1 MAGSDEEEDSGQ
13 LTPRT
18 KGIIQHF
25 QRKVREYTDE
35 IDNDLQV
42 INEKI
47 GQMETAQIFNSTKL
61 ARLETMVGCVDMS
74 LAALLG
80 RFDELHARTHDQHRE
95 EDERNA
101 KNLSADYSADTE
113 VEG

>member
-1 MAGSDEEEDSGQ
+1 
-13 LTPRT
+13 
-18 KGIIQHF
+18 
-25 QRKVREYTDE
+25 
-35 IDNDLQV
+35 
-42 INEKI
+42 
-47 GQMETAQIFNSTKL
+47 
-61 ARLETMVGCVDMS
+61 MVGCVDMS